1 MLSLLHNT
9 IHNNGVRENLS
20 CTYNFEKWCENLSEG
35 YYYWRERCVWWI

>member
-20 CTYNFEKWCENLSEG
+20 CTCNFEK
-35 YYYWRERCVWWI
+35 